1 MRAIQNFE
9 SVQPSNGEFAK
20 PGPGGYILEI
30 VFVEDVPFNPQTGKG
45 DYLKICYD
53 IADGDFRGFYREQA
67 EHFNGAWY
75 ANFIRSY
82 KEKALG
88 MFKHFINCVTESN
101 PGFRWAW
108 QEQSLVRRRFGAVLQ
123 EEEYEKKDG
132 SVGVRLIVKE
142 VKTVQQILSG
152 DFKIPDRKCLS
163 ATNGATV
170 ASAATPRFSAYATP
184 GGSPN
189 NFAML
194 EDDDA
199 QLPF

>member
-9 SVQPSNGEFAK
+9 SVQPSTGEFAK

-30 VFVEDVPFNPQTGKG
+30 VSVEDVPFNPQTGKG

-88 MFKHFINCVTESN
+88 MFKHFINCVTESS

-108 QEQSLVRRRFGAVLQ
+108 QEQALVRQRFGAVLQ

-132 SVGVRLIVKE
+132 TVGVRLIVKD

-170 ASAATPRFSAYATP
+170 TPTATSGFGAFAPASD
-184 GGSPN
+184 
-189 NFAML
+189 FAML
-194 EDDDA
+194 GSDDA

>member
-9 SVQPSNGEFAK
+9 SVQPSTGEFAK
-20 PGPGGYILEI
+20 PSPGGYILEI
-30 VFVEDVPFNPQTGKG
+30 VSVEDVPFNPQTGKG

-67 EHFNGAWY
+67 ERFNGAWY

-108 QEQSLVRRRFGAVLQ
+108 NEQALVRRRFGAILQ

-132 SVGVRLIVKE
+132 TVGVRLIVKE

-152 DFKIPDRKCLS
+152 EFKIPDRKCLS
-163 ATNGATV
+163 STNGATS
-170 ASAATPRFSAYATP
+170 APAATSGFGAYATP
-184 GGSPN
+184 GGSNDFP
-189 NFAML
+189 ML
-194 EDDDA
+194 DADDVS
-199 QLPF
+199 LPF

>member
-1 MRAIQNFE
+1 MRAIQNLE
-9 SVQPSNGEFAK
+9 SVQPSTGEFAK

-30 VFVEDVPFNPQTGKG
+30 VSVEDVPFNPQTGKG

-88 MFKHFINCVTESN
+88 MFKHFTNCVEESN
-101 PGFRWAW
+101 PGFKWNW
-108 QEQSLVRRRFGAVLQ
+108 QEQKLVGLRFGATLQ

-152 DFKIPDRKCLS
+152 EFKIPDRKCLS
-163 ATNGATV
+163 ATNGATI
-170 ASAATPRFSAYATP
+170 SPAATSGFGAFAP
-184 GGSPN
+184 GGSGDI
-189 NFAML
+189 AML
-194 EDDDA
+194 DASEDIS
-199 QLPF
+199 LPF

>member
-20 PGPGGYILEI
+20 PGPGGYILE
-30 VFVEDVPFNPQTGKG
+30 VVSVEDVPFNKETNKG
-45 DYLKICYD
+45 DYLRIYYD
-53 IADGDFRGFYREQA
+53 IADGDFRGYYQEQA
-67 EHFNGAWY
+67 ERFNGAWY

-108 QEQSLVRRRFGAVLQ
+108 NEQALVRRRFGAVLQ

-132 SVGVRLIVKE
+132 TVGVRLIVKE
-142 VKTVQQILSG
+142 VKTVQQILNG
-152 DFKIPDRKCLS
+152 EFKIPDRKCLN
-163 ATNGATV
+163 ATNGATTTPT
-170 ASAATPRFSAYATP
+170 ATSGFGSFAP
-184 GGSPN
+184 GGSSS

>member
-30 VFVEDVPFNPQTGKG
+30 VSVEDVPFNPQTGKG
-45 DYLKICYD
+45 DYLKIYYD

-82 KEKALG
+82 KDKALG
-88 MFKHFINCVTESN
+88 MFRHFINCVTESN

-108 QEQSLVRRRFGAVLQ
+108 QEQALVRLRFGAVLQ

-132 SVGVRLIVKE
+132 TVGVRLIVKE

-163 ATNGATV
+163 ATNGAT
-170 ASAATPRFSAYATP
+170 ASPAATSGFGAYATP
-184 GGSPN
+184 GGSSN

-194 EDDDA
+194 NDSNDS
-199 QLPF
+199 LPF

>member
-30 VFVEDVPFNPQTGKG
+30 VSVEDVPFNPQTGKG

-88 MFKHFINCVTESN
+88 MFKHFINCVAESN

-108 QEQSLVRRRFGAVLQ
+108 QEQALVRRRFGAVL
-123 EEEYEKKDG
+123 EVEEYEKMVG
-132 SVGVRLIVKE
+132 SVGVRLIVNE
-142 VKTVQQILSG
+142 VKTVQLILSG
-152 DFKIPDRKCLS
+152 DFKIPGRKFLS
-163 ATNGATV
+163 ASNGATV
-170 ASAATPRFSAYATP
+170 TPTATSGFGAFAPASD
-184 GGSPN
+184 
-189 NFAML
+189 FAML
-194 EDDDA
+194 DADDA

>member
-9 SVQPSNGEFAK
+9 SVQPSTGEFAK

-30 VFVEDVPFNPQTGKG
+30 VSVEDVPFNPQTGKG

-88 MFKHFINCVTESN
+88 MFKHFTNCVENSN
-101 PGFRWAW
+101 AGYTWAW
-108 QEQSLVRRRFGAVLQ
+108 DEKSLVGKFIGLVLG
-123 EEEYEKKDG
+123 EEEYEKSDG
-132 SVGVRLIVKE
+132 SVGVRLYVKE
-142 VKTVQQILSG
+142 VKTVQEIKDG
-152 DFKIPDRKCLS
+152 NFKIPELKVLKNRPS
-163 ATNGATV
+163 APVNNGFTEV
-170 ASAATPRFSAYATP
+170 DSS
-184 GGSPN
+184 
-189 NFAML
+189 
-194 EDDDA
+194 DD
-199 QLPF
+199 LPF

>member
-9 SVQPSNGEFAK
+9 SVQPSTGEFAK

-30 VFVEDVPFNPQTGKG
+30 VSVEDVPFNPQTGKG

-53 IADGDFRGFYREQA
+53 IADGDFRGFYLEQA

-82 KEKALG
+82 KDKALG

-108 QEQSLVRRRFGAVLQ
+108 QEQALVRRRFGAVLQ

-152 DFKIPDRKCLS
+152 DFKIPGRKFLS
-163 ATNGATV
+163 ASNGATV
-170 ASAATPRFSAYATP
+170 TPTATSGFGAFAPASD
-184 GGSPN
+184 
-189 NFAML
+189 FAML
-194 EDDDA
+194 DADDA

>member
-9 SVQPSNGEFAK
+9 SVQPSTGEFAK

-30 VFVEDVPFNPQTGKG
+30 VSVEDVPFNPQTGKG

-108 QEQSLVRRRFGAVLQ
+108 QEQALVRQRFGAVLQ

-132 SVGVRLIVKE
+132 TVGVRLIVKE

-163 ATNGATV
+163 VTNGATPAPSV
-170 ASAATPRFSAYATP
+170 ASGFGAFAPN
-184 GGSPN
+184 GSGD
-189 NFAML
+189 FAML
-194 EDDDA
+194 AASEDIS
-199 QLPF
+199 LPF